1 MIKITTNSAFT
12 KILNFIKIGNH
23 IHINVI
29 IVKILKNAVSLI
41 IKYSALKN
49 IKKMRSNARKKYFN
63 YYLIILLFLKYFLY
77 N

>member
-12 KILNFIKIGNH
+12 KILNFIKIGNQ

-49 IKKMRSNARKKYFN
+49 IKKIRTVKNIAN
-63 YYLIILLFLKYFLY
+63 IILMTL
-77 N
+77 